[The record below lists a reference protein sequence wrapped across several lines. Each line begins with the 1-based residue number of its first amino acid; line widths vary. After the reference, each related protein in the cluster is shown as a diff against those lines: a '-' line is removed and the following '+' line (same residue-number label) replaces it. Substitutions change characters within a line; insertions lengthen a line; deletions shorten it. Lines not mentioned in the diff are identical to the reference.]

1 MSHEDYRKIQPPSK
15 IPQKRIGF
23 IVVLASSLFSL
34 LLLTILFVFGEE
46 DPKQNAR
53 SKSKEVIDLLETTP
67 DDTVEVVD
75 ITSSDVGIE
84 LPLGGWVQQTDRLG
98 NLLQQYKCEALDPDP
113 PGLPDGWIE
122 MQKPEVELFLSG
134 NRLVRITGDSGIAN
148 APKRSLESGEIAG
161 HVVVSMFDLDKIKN
175 SINPEPSMVLTTP
188 QVSFD
193 NFIGEITCDSEVR
206 VVSTTQTLV
215 GRQLTIR
222 FNETEER
229 IEYLKL
235 DELDYIEINASSTPQ
250 PIEPTKVSIIQPT
263 QAPTISTHKVS
274 ATAIGPDV
282 DYYIVTLM
290 KNVTIL
296 QGDQLTG
303 RIARGDRLTI
313 AFSNESDSASSS
325 KSILENSYS
334 SMTASSMHSTI
345 VAVAMASV
353 QSPTESKVRIT
364 CDGGLLMVPLE
375 DGLLMPSTAQETR
388 IELFGSKDKPVRAID
403 NIQGFSA
410 TGELLRFEVQQDRS
424 DLYGQPAILLMD
436 EMITTSN
443 HLWIARQEGEG
454 GATGS
459 GTMTDASST
468 PVTTT
473 LKWDDHV
480 DFTFDSTQSG
490 GQGAL
495 SEVICYGGVELTDE
509 GSKVQCSELTVKFD
523 QGPDGSS
530 SPRIAIATGEVKAIS
545 DSQVLWAD
553 QANVHFVQSSDVE
566 TDNEMFGGSNAD
578 TMSATGNVQV
588 LLNDGGRAFCNEL
601 DGHISQDVAT
611 MRGNV
616 VIAYKRMLMNRGEKA
631 TLTLDRTSGKGKW
644 EGAGQAI
651 FLEIPLDV
659 SPNHRIDRPVIH
671 PTKEQISDTNKITMR
686 ANWNRSM
693 NIDQQ
698 FNAGAGAIDLS
709 GKVDVRSQQS
719 EVERGQMT
727 GDDLRLE
734 FAHVVE
740 QDGQSEPQ
748 RELRKVI
755 AKNNAQ
761 IEHRLWSLEY
771 PETPPVVYYIG
782 GNHVE
787 FDAMTHEALAV
798 GNGELVLRDQRT
810 PNLEV
815 HQSALA
821 GRGITRFTW
830 DEKLTTTRLTDNLY
844 RVEMNGNVEMLH
856 QGLDGA
862 IGRLT
867 SDKIEAIA
875 IDPIPVNVSDGSVS
889 RLTVRGMDL
898 QQLNA
903 TGSVYVAT
911 ETRRV
916 DCDTFDYNLRT
927 GFATL
932 EAEDH
937 RTVAIVTQGTP
948 YPVRAT
954 SIIWNMDPDIDT
966 ITIRG
971 LQGTGPSN

>member
-1 MSHEDYRKIQPPSK
+1 MNHDDSRKIQPPNK
-15 IPQKRIGF
+15 IPGKRIAF

-34 LLLTILFVFGEE
+34 LLLAILFVFGEE
-46 DPKQNAR
+46 DPTQHVR
-53 SKSKEVIDLLETTP
+53 SKSKEVIELLESTP
-67 DDTVEVVD
+67 DDTIEVVD
-75 ITSSDVGIE
+75 ITSSDIGIE
-84 LPLGGWVQQTDRLG
+84 LPLGGWVQQTDRMG
-98 NLLQQYKCEALDPDP
+98 NLLQQYKCKALDPNP

-161 HVVVSMFDLDKIKN
+161 HVVVSMFDLDKI
-175 SINPEPSMVLTTP
+175 
-188 QVSFD
+188 
-193 NFIGEITCDSEVR
+193 TCDGEVR

-215 GRQLTIR
+215 GRRLTIR
-222 FNETEER
+222 FNEMEER

-235 DELDYIEINASSTPQ
+235 DELDYIEINPSSTPRS
-250 PIEPTKVSIIQPT
+250 IEPTKVSITQPK
-263 QAPTISTHKVS
+263 QVHSDSAYKVR

-290 KNVTIL
+290 NNVTIL

-325 KSILENSYS
+325 KSKLENSCS
-334 SMTASSMHSTI
+334 SMTASSIQSTI
-345 VAVAMASV
+345 VAVALSSV
-353 QSPTESKVRIT
+353 QTPSEPSVRIT
-364 CDGGLLMVPLE
+364 CDGGLLMIPLE

-388 IELFGSKDKPVRAID
+388 IELFGTKDEPVRAID
-403 NIQGFSA
+403 HIQGFTA
-410 TGELLRFEVQQDRS
+410 TGELLRYEVQQDRS

-454 GATGS
+454 GTTGS
-459 GTMTDASST
+459 GMMADASSK
-468 PVTTT
+468 PATTT

-495 SEVICYGGVELTDE
+495 SEVICYGSVELTEE
-509 GSKVQCSELTVKFD
+509 GSRVECSKLTVKFD

-530 SPRIAIATGEVKAIS
+530 VPTIAIATGDVKAIS

-553 QANVHFVQSSDVE
+553 QTNVYFVQSSDVE
-566 TDNEMFGGSNAD
+566 TENDMFGGSKAD

-588 LLNDGGRAFCNEL
+588 LLSDGGRAFCNNL

-616 VIAYKRMLMNRGEKA
+616 VIAYKRMLLNRGEEA
-631 TLTLDRTSGKGKW
+631 TLTLDRASGKGKW
-644 EGAGQAI
+644 EGPGQAI

-659 SPNHRIDRPVIH
+659 SPNHRIERPVIH
-671 PTKEQISDTNKITMR
+671 PTKEQVSDTNKITMR

-698 FNAGAGAIDLS
+698 FNDGAGAIDLS

-734 FAHVVE
+734 FVHVLK

-761 IEHRLWSLEY
+761 IEHRLWSLED

-798 GNGELVLRDQRT
+798 GNGELVIRDQRT
-810 PNLEV
+810 PGNEV

-821 GRGITRFTW
+821 GRGVTKFTW
-830 DEKLTTTRLTDNLY
+830 DEKLVTTRLADNLY

-875 IDPIPVNVSDGSVS
+875 IDPNPINVNGGSVS
-889 RLTVRGMDL
+889 RLTLRGMDL

-932 EAEDH
+932 EAEGH

-954 SIIWNMDPDIDT
+954 SIVWNMDPDIDT